1 MNVTNGCISDTI
13 IDGGNPDRWSSL
25 TRHSSRGCPS
35 SNGQDMRQ
43 HAESWQYPVHTL
55 HHLFNFAIGLMS
67 TVALSGFVP

>member
-1 MNVTNGCISDTI
+1 MTNGCINDTI
-13 IDGGNPDRWSSL
+13 IDGGNPDRWSESNTPL
-25 TRHSSRGCPS
+25 FQRLPS

-67 TVALSGFVP
+67 TVALSGFVR